1 MKHAYALMGLVV
13 HHAVLSIVVIEI
25 FVMEMVFAVLQMFA
39 LVMKDMKELI
49 APIVVIIIVTFL
61 VFVLS
66 ALIV

>member
-25 FVMEMVFAVLQMFA
+25 FVMEMVFPVLQMFA

>member
-1 MKHAYALMGLVV
+1 
-13 HHAVLSIVVIEI
+13 
-25 FVMEMVFAVLQMFA
+25 MEMVFAVLQMFA